1 MKNDTNHFD
10 YQGRVIEFMK
20 ASGQTVNEVPTEM
33 TVNQADLRY
42 KLYLEE
48 VLELREAIMAQDK
61 VESLDAVVDI
71 LYITLGTA
79 ATIGYRSNS
88 EVIKALEFC
97 ESKKGRSTMDIL
109 TYLEGLHVNDYDEAI
124 FYTIVL
130 AHDIGLS
137 RDQIQKAFELV
148 HSNNMSKFCTCMED
162 AIASV
167 QEYSLHGVE
176 AFWQRRGDLY
186 VILRKEDGKVLKGI
200 NYKKVVLK
208 DLV

>member
-1 MKNDTNHFD
+1 MKNDKNYFD
-10 YQGRVIEFMK
+10 FQGRVIEFMQ
-20 ASGQTVNEVPTEM
+20 ASGQVVNETPTEL
-33 TVNQADLRY
+33 TVDQATLRY
-42 KLYLEE
+42 KLYIEE
-48 VLELREAIMAQDK
+48 VTELREAIIAQDK
-61 VESLDAVVDI
+61 VETLDAVVDI

-79 ATIGYRSNS
+79 ATIGHRSNS

-109 TYLEGLHVNDYDEAI
+109 SYLEGLHVDDYDEAI

-137 RDQIQKAFELV
+137 RVQIQKAFELV
-148 HSNNMSKFCTCMED
+148 HTNNMSKFCKSIKE

-167 QEYSLHGVE
+167 QEYSLQGVE

-200 NYKKVVLK
+200 NYKKVELK
-208 DLV
+208 ELL